1 MLPLLFSGFFI
12 MEAKKSSARARAE
25 QFLINVGTAGG
36 PVGSSALY
44 TLGAS
49 DLATQAQAGLVDQY
63 AAMRGATAGRVI
75 GTANAPAPSMPRDLD
90 SAYLKLNLPGS
101 PLPGN
106 ALLSAQNQS
115 AAEVTQ
121 NNILTNEQYA
131 RLRGM
136 VAPGMLPMG
145 LQSTNNSQRG

>member
-1 MLPLLFSGFFI
+1 M
-12 MEAKKSSARARAE
+12 AAQKSSARARAE

-36 PVGSSALY
+36 PVGSAALY
-44 TLGAS
+44 TFGAAN
-49 DLATQAQAGLVDQY
+49 LASQVQAGRVDQY
-63 AAMRGATAGRVI
+63 AAMRDATAGRVI
-75 GTANAPAPSMPRDLD
+75 GTTNAPAPAMPRDLD

-131 RLRGM
+131 RLQGM
-136 VAPGMLPMG
+136 PALGMLPMG
-145 LQSTNNSQRG
+145 LPAANNSKRG